1 MTREQKV
8 EKFLSMV
15 KKQEGGKLHYNKGE
29 KDITTGYG
37 IYRDAFPNVRIFK
50 YIDGLAK
57 ELGIETPSSKWTR
70 DEIEKVNNKI
80 DSKKEDELTEEF
92 YTENYF
98 KKIDIFELPVEMTLA
113 VGSMLVNSQKLGSK
127 ALQMSYNLLLKKFSK
142 RYPKEFAGIKE
153 ISEDGIIGPATAK
166 AVYTLVKAVEGLGGT
181 ATDLWFSIYM
191 SCAKSLYVE
200 MSTDN
205 GKEDKQ
211 LSFLRGWVLNRCDYL
226 IKNIDDLV

>member
-8 EKFLSMV
+8 EKFLNMI

-29 KDITTGYG
+29 TDITTGYG
-37 IYRDAFPNVRIFK
+37 IYRASFPNAKIFN
-50 YIDGLAK
+50 YIDEIAK
-57 ELGIETPSSKWTR
+57 GLGISNPSNKWNKT
-70 DEIEKVNNKI
+70 EIEKVNVKI

-92 YTENYF
+92 YVENYF
-98 KKIDIFELPVEMTLA
+98 KKIDIFELPVQMTLA

-142 RYPKEFAGIKE
+142 RYPKEFSGINS

-200 MSTDN
+200 MATDN

-211 LSFLRGWVLNRCDYL
+211 LPFLKGWVLNRCDYL
-226 IKNIDDLV
+226 IKNIDDLI